1 MIVYK
6 ITINKEKEYAKTNL
20 KILLLYLNRKTP
32 MKNIGKIYH
41 NLDINNLKDTSGI
54 EDVQQVTNIQ
64 KRYNNT
70 HVVIGCFI
78 VLLNNEN
85 L

>member
-1 MIVYK
+1 VYN
-6 ITINKEKEYAKTNL
+6 ITIDKGKEYAKTNF
-20 KILLLYLNRKTP
+20 KILLLYLNIKTP
-32 MKNIGKIYH
+32 MKNIGKMYH

-70 HVVIGCFI
+70 HIVMGCLIIF
-78 VLLNNEN
+78 LNSEN